1 MLVYGILT
9 SAIIFLIYSIYAQT
23 KLSPL
28 IDFIRQSPSMTKTI
42 GDVSDLYYI
51 FTMPRG
57 NYRFALYLWH
67 NPTPPNEINNHFP
80 DYAQLRVISN
90 IAFLMHITLGTAIFL
105 TFIFSMLV
113 KV

>member
-1 MLVYGILT
+1 
-9 SAIIFLIYSIYAQT
+9 
-23 KLSPL
+23 
-28 IDFIRQSPSMTKTI
+28 MTKSI

-67 NPTPPNEINNHFP
+67 NPTPPEEISTYFT

-90 IAFLMHITLGTAIFL
+90 IALLMHIGLGLMIFL
-105 TFIFSMLV
+105 TVIFNLMV
-113 KV
+113 KI